1 MEEKFSIPTVAF
13 IVEREDTETPE
24 TQILIQKRFKPE
36 SDPKYTGV
44 YELPAGKIR
53 EFEDIRE
60 SARRELKEETG
71 LELETLEIAHT
82 ETLDHQ
88 GDKSFAFVPFCCEQ
102 MLKGPYPYIGFVF
115 LVKAK
120 GEVKETREAKE
131 AKWVNTNEIR
141 ELIKRGEFHP
151 YHIGAIR
158 MYLNRKAKSNP
169 GD

>member
-13 IVEREDTETPE
+13 IVEREDPETSE

-71 LELETLEIAHT
+71 LELETLEITNT
-82 ETLDHQ
+82 EIFEHG
-88 GDKSFAFVPFCCEQ
+88 GDKSFAFIPFCCEQ

-115 LVKAK
+115 VVKAK
-120 GEVKETREAKE
+120 GEVKETREARE
-131 AKWVNTNEIR
+131 AKWVSTD
-141 ELIKRGEFHP
+141 ELSKLIAKGEFHP
-151 YHIGAIR
+151 YHMGAIQI
-158 MYLNRKAKSNP
+158 YLNRKAKSNP